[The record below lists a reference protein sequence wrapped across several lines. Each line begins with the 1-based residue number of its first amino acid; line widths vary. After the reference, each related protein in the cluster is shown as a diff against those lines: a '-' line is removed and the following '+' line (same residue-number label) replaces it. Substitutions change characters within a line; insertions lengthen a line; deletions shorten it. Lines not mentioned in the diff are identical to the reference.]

1 MQDKNTSFFWPSY
14 TDLMTSMF
22 FVMLVLYVLSY
33 VKLKREQEATEQQL
47 QKIKEIEEAVQNL
60 PQDDFEYD
68 ATHRRHRLREDVNFD
83 KGSDVISEFEDQRRL
98 ERVGRNISKLIS
110 NLQAKY
116 RQSENDNGRYVRYV
130 VIVEGSSSNDGY
142 RENDVLSYKRALAVK
157 KLWMSRG
164 IKLDTTICEVQISG
178 SGIEGVGRLPRDV
191 NNVNPQTNDYKNQRI
206 LIQILPKIGSLDSL
220 FSKR

>member
-157 KLWMSRG
+157 KLW
-164 IKLDTTICEVQISG
+164 ISG